1 MTGKSIGIVLR
12 RLREGKD
19 LTQVELAKKAKL
31 TQSYLAELER
41 SDKTNPSLAIL
52 QRLAKA
58 LGLPIA
64 NLLR

>member
-1 MTGKSIGIVLR
+1 VLR
-12 RLREGKD
+12 RLRKEKD
-19 LTQVELAKKAKL
+19 LTQVEFAKKAKL

-41 SDKTNPSLAIL
+41 GDKTNPSLAIL

>member
-1 MTGKSIGIVLR
+1 VLR
-12 RLREGKD
+12 RLRKEKD

-41 SDKTNPSLAIL
+41 GDKTNPSLAIL